1 MAERNLAW
9 QRLGFSGRAGQFGQI
24 SCLPFGIRVRAK
36 ARRRHEITRR
46 TFPGFAP
53 APWDPGGS
61 KHTML
66 KRLEMLHVGPA
77 EHLGPLDFGT
87 RLNLLT
93 GDNGLG
99 KSFVL
104 DVAWWTLTGTW
115 PERAAWPRE
124 TSSREE
130 PAKLK
135 AIVEGKTKDC
145 PVDAQFDHDMA
156 NWVLNSGRPAM
167 PGLVLYFRVDGRFS
181 LWDPAQHY
189 WRRSKVKQV
198 HDPSRPDALHLGPDE
213 VWDSHVSAD
222 GKPICRGLIEDW
234 VTWQQ
239 KKNHEY
245 ALLQSVLRDL
255 SPGPDELLEVGDV
268 LPPYMLDR
276 EDAREHP
283 TLKFSY
289 GMTPVMLAS
298 AAVKRILALSYLLV
312 WVWQGHRNASAA
324 LRQSPEKRLV
334 ILFDEPETHL
344 HPQWQRRLLPAL
356 MHVANSLGS
365 EVQLLVS
372 THAPLVLASVENEFD
387 AVRDRLFHFD
397 IDGGPHIDEMPFT
410 KYGDV
415 VGWLTSPIFGL
426 KQARSVEA
434 EEAINAARHFLRG
447 EEASN
452 REGLRTKEEIDARLR
467 NVLGGTDP
475 FWPRWVVKT
484 GAS

>member
-1 MAERNLAW
+1 
-9 QRLGFSGRAGQFGQI
+9 
-24 SCLPFGIRVRAK
+24 
-36 ARRRHEITRR
+36 
-46 TFPGFAP
+46 
-53 APWDPGGS
+53 
-61 KHTML
+61 ML
-66 KRLEMLHVGPA
+66 KRLEMHHVGPA
-77 EHLGPLDFGT
+77 AHLGPIHFAD
-87 RLNLLT
+87 RLNVLT

-115 PERAAWPRE
+115 PDRPAWPRE

-130 PAKLK
+130 PARLQ
-135 AIVEGKTKDC
+135 AIVEGKTKYSA
-145 PVDAQFDHDMA
+145 VDAHYDHDIA
-156 NWVLNSGRPAM
+156 GWVLNGGRPAM

-198 HDPSRPDALHLGPDE
+198 DDPSRPDALHLGPDE
-213 VWDSHVSAD
+213 VWNSHQSSE
-222 GKPICRGLIEDW
+222 GKTICRGLIEDW

-245 ALLQSVLRDL
+245 ERLQNVLERL
-255 SPGPDELLEVGDV
+255 SPSPHEKLEIGDI

-283 TLKFSY
+283 TLKLSY
-289 GMTPVMLAS
+289 GSTPVMLAS

-312 WVWQGHRNASAA
+312 WAWHGHRNASAA
-324 LRQSPEKRLV
+324 LRQPPEKRLV

-356 MHVANSLGS
+356 MHVAASLGS
-365 EVQLLVS
+365 EHQFIVS
-372 THAPLVLASVENEFD
+372 THAPLVLASIENEFD
-387 AVRDRLFHFD
+387 AARDKLFHFD
-397 IDGGPHIDEMPFT
+397 LDGGPHIDELPFN

-415 VGWLTSPIFGL
+415 VHWLTSPIFAL

-434 EEAINAARHFLRG
+434 EEAIDAARHFLRG
-447 EEASN
+447 EEAANSP
-452 REGLRTKEEIDARLR
+452 ELRTKESIDARLR
-467 NVLGGTDP
+467 DVLGGTDP
-475 FWPRWVVKT
+475 FWPRWIAKT
-484 GAS
+484 GLP